1 MPAPSSSRIDP
12 VIGHLAELVGGAA
25 DDSPG
30 GLLAVLANMAD
41 PRHHRRGPPPVQPA
55 HPRHPAPGMPRALV
69 RLETPPPGQRPH
81 VALRPPEPTS
91 QTAVVVL
98 GASQRSALD
107 CGRGGCSQ
115 RTFLFIAEYERGQL
129 LAARIRK
136 DANQPRPRSSATNI
150 IPTRRSVNRSATSA
164 DFVPRDLPADELES
178 PAVQQPGRR

>member
-12 VIGHLAELVGGAA
+12 VIGHLAELVGGAP

-30 GLLAVLANMAD
+30 GLLAVLANMPD

-91 QTAVVVL
+91 QTAVVVPVRRIAAQCAGL
-98 GASQRSALD
+98 WPWRMFAAHVPVHCRVRAWSASCSPHPQGCKSTTSKIVGDEHHPNTPICKPIRHLCRFRAKRSA
-107 CGRGGCSQ
+107 CR
-115 RTFLFIAEYERGQL
+115 
-129 LAARIRK
+129 
-136 DANQPRPRSSATNI
+136 
-150 IPTRRSVNRSATSA
+150 
-164 DFVPRDLPADELES
+164 
-178 PAVQQPGRR
+178 